1 MILSFYCDIMNF
13 CVSITPWFAKSHDKK
28 LRSDLF
34 YMKPKFLAVTA
45 IIAALYIAVTYT
57 LSFLS
62 YGEIQFR
69 IAEIFNHL
77 VAFNPRYMLAVV
89 SGVFIANLFSP
100 LGWFDLVFGV
110 SHSVICLTILII
122 VGKYVKNVIYRM
134 LINSFVFTFMM
145 WIIALE
151 LKLALELPFWLSW
164 LTTAIGEAVVL
175 FVGIPIMKLLDKR
188 LDFKNLIGR

>member
-1 MILSFYCDIMNF
+1 
-13 CVSITPWFAKSHDKK
+13 
-28 LRSDLF
+28 
-34 YMKPKFLAVTA
+34 MKPKFLAVTA

-164 LTTAIGEAVVL
+164 LTTAIGETVVL